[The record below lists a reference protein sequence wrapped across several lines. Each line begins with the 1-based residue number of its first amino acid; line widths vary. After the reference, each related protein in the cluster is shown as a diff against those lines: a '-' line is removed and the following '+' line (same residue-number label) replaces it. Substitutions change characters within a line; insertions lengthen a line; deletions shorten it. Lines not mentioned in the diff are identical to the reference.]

1 MIDNFQS
8 FYKKQKLFTD
18 VSKILLAVSGGVD
31 SMVMIH
37 LMQEAKLNIGIAHC
51 NFQLREEESN
61 ADEKLVEESAFRFGI
76 EYFVK
81 RFETIDF
88 SNKNKIPIQQ
98 AARKLRYEWFD
109 ELLENKGYEILA
121 TAHHA
126 SDQTE
131 TIFYNLAKG
140 CGISGLRGIP
150 VKNENV
156 VRPLLFATQDQIL
169 DYAAKNKIE
178 WREDK
183 SNFDRKYARNLIRH
197 SIIPELK
204 IINSGLDKTMLRNSM
219 RYSSIEEL
227 IIDKKE
233 EILSRYLRSEEA
245 DDILSLNWLEDTPG
259 SFILLEEILKEYGF
273 NFDQVSKIY
282 DAKNQAGK
290 VFNSKKF
297 QLTVDRGGVY
307 LS

>member
-109 ELLENKGYEILA
+109 
-121 TAHHA
+121 
-126 SDQTE
+126 
-131 TIFYNLAKG
+131 
-140 CGISGLRGIP
+140 
-150 VKNENV
+150 
-156 VRPLLFATQDQIL
+156 
-169 DYAAKNKIE
+169 
-178 WREDK
+178 
-183 SNFDRKYARNLIRH
+183 
-197 SIIPELK
+197 
-204 IINSGLDKTMLRNSM
+204 
-219 RYSSIEEL
+219 
-227 IIDKKE
+227 
-233 EILSRYLRSEEA
+233 
-245 DDILSLNWLEDTPG
+245 
-259 SFILLEEILKEYGF
+259 
-273 NFDQVSKIY
+273 
-282 DAKNQAGK
+282 
-290 VFNSKKF
+290 
-297 QLTVDRGGVY
+297 
-307 LS
+307 